1 MRPLIGLNTSQTDM
15 EDPLRAKA
23 VCHMKYIDA
32 VAGAGGVPVVIPPFT
47 DLSMLDEALSKLDG
61 FCLIG
66 GPDYDPAHYAGHA
79 QPSEEVMHARRHR
92 FDLALAQA
100 LLERTRKPVLGI
112 CGGHQLLNIALGGAL
127 VQDLTT
133 EWGKMGTE
141 PNFPQTTV
149 AAVAVSREIGRCP
162 HFPLPHSGAERK
174 GTSQEGNVFRHEVR
188 LAPGSRIARIIGA
201 ASVQANSFHHQA
213 AQPQCLG
220 RGLVATAWA
229 ADGVIEALEPA
240 QGSRFVLGVQWHPE
254 RQTEEPQHRAVFEAL
269 VKAARKE

>member
-127 VQDLTT
+127 VQDLTR
-133 EWGKMGTE
+133 EWRPMGS
-141 PNFPQTTV
+141 
-149 AAVAVSREIGRCP
+149 AHSALSRQDACAT
-162 HFPLPHSGAERK
+162 LPHSGAERK